1 MSNQHNKGIS
11 RRSLIKGAG
20 AAAGLAAAGSI
31 LPSRFAMAAAHGKM
45 APIKIGI
52 LLPYSGTYAMLG
64 NSITDAMKLRIAAA
78 GDMLG
83 GRPVEYVAIDSE
95 MSVPKAP
102 QNTSK
107 LVDKDQVDILVGPVH
122 SGIAA
127 AMAKIVGK
135 RKQPIMIVPNAGSN
149 AVTGPLCAA
158 NIFRTSFSNWQPA
171 YPGGTQMA
179 KDGHKTC
186 VTIAWK
192 YAAGRQMMDAGADA
206 FTKAGGKVIK
216 DIEVPFPDVEFQ
228 AFLSEIA
235 ALKPDAVFAFFSG
248 GGATKF
254 LKDYAAAGLKSIPLY
269 GPGFLTEGVAKAAGE
284 AAEGVRTTLHYSADL
299 DNPSN
304 VAFRTAFEKATGRVA
319 NVFAVQGYDAGSL
332 IVQAMAA
339 VRGDTGAT
347 ADIIAAMENANFV
360 DSPRGPWKMSKAH
373 NPIQNIYLREVRS
386 GAQKN
391 LGIAA
396 VALEDP
402 AAGCKM
408 A

>member
-1 MSNQHNKGIS
+1 MNDQQKTGIS
-11 RRSLIKGAG
+11 RRTLIKGA
-20 AAAGLAAAGSI
+20 AAATGLAAASSFV
-31 LPSRFAMAAAHGKM
+31 PYRFAIGAQ
-45 APIKIGI
+45 APVKIGI

-64 NSITDAMKLRIAAA
+64 NSITDAMKLRLAAA

-107 LVDKDQVDILVGPVH
+107 LVDKDQVDFLVGPVH

-127 AMAKIVGK
+127 AMAKMVGG
-135 RKQPIMIVPNAGSN
+135 RESPIMIVPNAGAN
-149 AVTGPLCAA
+149 GVTGGLCAP
-158 NIFRTSFSNWQPA
+158 NVFRTSFSNWQPA
-171 YPGGTQMA
+171 YPGGTVMA
-179 KDGHKTC
+179 NDGHKTC
-186 VTIAWK
+186 ITIAWK
-192 YAAGRQMMDAGADA
+192 YAAGREMMDAGAEA

-228 AFLSEIA
+228 AYLSEIA
-235 ALKPDAVFAFFSG
+235 ALKPDAVFSFFSG

-269 GPGFLTEGVAKAAGE
+269 GPGFLTEGVEQAAGA
-284 AAEGVRTTLHYSADL
+284 AAEGVRTTLHYTADL

-304 VAFRTAFEKATGRVA
+304 GAFRAAYQKATGRVA

-339 VRGDTGAT
+339 VKGDTGAH
-347 ADIIAAMENANFV
+347 ADLIKAMENANFV

-386 GAQKN
+386 GAQKY
-391 LGIAA
+391 LGVATE
-396 VALEDP
+396 ALEDP
-402 AAGCKM
+402 ATGCKM

>member
-1 MSNQHNKGIS
+1 MKKIPEQGVS
-11 RRSLIKGAG
+11 RRDLLKG
-20 AAAGLAAAGSI
+20 AAAATGLAAVSSVV
-31 LPSRFAMAAAHGKM
+31 PYRFAIGAQ
-45 APIKIGI
+45 APVKVGI

-64 NSITDAMKLRIAAA
+64 NSITDAMKMRIAAA

-107 LVDKDQVDILVGPVH
+107 LVDKDQVDFLVGPVH

-127 AMAKIVGK
+127 AMAKIVGA
-135 RKQPIMIVPNAGSN
+135 RKSPIMVVPNAGAN
-149 AVTGPLCAA
+149 GVTGGLCAP

-171 YPGGTQMA
+171 YPGGTVMA

-192 YAAGRQMMDAGADA
+192 YAAGREMMDAGADA

-228 AFLSEIA
+228 AYLSEIA

-254 LKDYAAAGLKSIPLY
+254 IKDYAAAGLKSIPLY
-269 GPGFLTEGVAKAAGE
+269 GPGFLTEGVEAAAGE
-284 AAEGVRTTLHYSADL
+284 AAEGIRTTLHYSADL
-299 DNPSN
+299 ASPGN
-304 VAFRTAFEKATGRVA
+304 VVFRGAYEKATGRSA

-339 VRGDTGAT
+339 VKGDTGAT
-347 ADIIAAMENANFV
+347 ADLIKAMEMADFS

-373 NPIQNIYLREVRS
+373 NPVQNIYLREVRS
-386 GAQKN
+386 GAQKY
-391 LGIAA
+391 LSVAA
-396 VALEDP
+396 ESLEDP
-402 AAGCKM
+402 ATGCKM

>member
-1 MSNQHNKGIS
+1 
-11 RRSLIKGAG
+11 
-20 AAAGLAAAGSI
+20 
-31 LPSRFAMAAAHGKM
+31 
-45 APIKIGI
+45 
-52 LLPYSGTYAMLG
+52 MLG

-149 AVTGPLCAA
+149 AV
-158 NIFRTSFSNWQPA
+158 SFSNWQPA

-216 DIEVPFPDVEFQ
+216 DIEVPFPDVEFQAFLSEIAFQ

-373 NPIQNIYLREVRS
+373 NPIQNIYLREVRN

-396 VALEDP
+396 EALEDP

>member
-149 AVTGPLCAA
+149 AVPARSAQPTSSVPRSPTGSRPTRAA
-158 NIFRTSFSNWQPA
+158 PRWRKTGTRPA
-171 YPGGTQMA
+171 
-179 KDGHKTC
+179 
-186 VTIAWK
+186 
-192 YAAGRQMMDAGADA
+192 
-206 FTKAGGKVIK
+206 
-216 DIEVPFPDVEFQ
+216 
-228 AFLSEIA
+228 
-235 ALKPDAVFAFFSG
+235 
-248 GGATKF
+248 
-254 LKDYAAAGLKSIPLY
+254 
-269 GPGFLTEGVAKAAGE
+269 
-284 AAEGVRTTLHYSADL
+284 
-299 DNPSN
+299 
-304 VAFRTAFEKATGRVA
+304 
-319 NVFAVQGYDAGSL
+319 
-332 IVQAMAA
+332 
-339 VRGDTGAT
+339 
-347 ADIIAAMENANFV
+347 
-360 DSPRGPWKMSKAH
+360 
-373 NPIQNIYLREVRS
+373 
-386 GAQKN
+386 
-391 LGIAA
+391 
-396 VALEDP
+396 
-402 AAGCKM
+402 
-408 A
+408 